1 MEERF
6 YDNELKDFLQKETD
20 KHKMFPS
27 DKVWRSIQQELHG
40 KKSWPALTVIA
51 LMVIVALTIST
62 IIYDQ
67 PAHTNFKTVPVAS
80 LSSFTEKKSTAKK
93 IHKVVYKP
101 SAVLLFEEYALPTIV
116 ASTDLNDEN
125 ATAESEDAIPF
136 LLDANTLNALNE
148 TFANS
153 SLTANAKN
161 IKSEAPKNSQTSV
174 AEGNKAESPVS
185 KNTIQSVEI
194 SSQFEKASIAKID
207 QVQTRFAVNNNLK
220 FKVPNI
226 ANLPKAAEDE
236 FKADEF
242 VQDLGYEKTLVFQAK
257 RKLSRFELEVYATP
271 SISYRKLV
279 DDKTR
284 NYYEPVMAASG
295 PISPIYSVNINDVVR
310 HKPAMGTE
318 IGVGFAYKMSNK
330 LKFKAGLQFNV
341 RKYFIDSYKSGLN
354 VASIAIIRNNRLDT
368 ISQLTSISATSGY
381 AETELDSKLYQVS
394 VPIGLQWQVLQLK
407 RFGLSLAGSIQP
419 TLTLNKNVYLLST
432 DYKFYTD
439 GTSFFRKW
447 NINTSAEINLTY
459 KVGNYN
465 WYLGPQLRYQHLPTY
480 TDKYPIKEH
489 RLDYGLRVGFTKQLF
504 K

>member
-6 YDNELKDFLQKETD
+6 YDNELNNFLQKETD
-20 KHKMFPS
+20 NHKMFPS
-27 DKVWRSIQQELHG
+27 DKVWRSIHQELHG

-62 IIYDQ
+62 IVYDH
-67 PAHTNFKTVPVAS
+67 PAQTNFKTVPIAS
-80 LSSFTEKKSTAKK
+80 LSSFNDKKATLKKSY
-93 IHKVVYKP
+93 KVVNK
-101 SAVLLFEEYALPTIV
+101 SSDVLLFEKDALPTIL
-116 ASTDLNDEN
+116 ASTDFNNEN
-125 ATAESEDAIPF
+125 AAAESEDVIPS
-136 LLDANTLNALNE
+136 LLDANSLNALNE

-153 SLTANAKN
+153 SVTANN
-161 IKSEAPKNSQTSV
+161 IKSEAPKNSQISV
-174 AEGNKAESPVS
+174 AEVNKAELPAS
-185 KNTIQSVEI
+185 KNIIQLVEI
-194 SSQFEKASIAKID
+194 SSQFEKASIVKID
-207 QVQTRFAVNNNLK
+207 QVQTRFAINKNLK
-220 FKVPNI
+220 FKAPNI
-226 ANLPKAAEDE
+226 ASLRKAAEDE

-242 VQDLGYEKTLVFQAK
+242 VHDLGYEKTLVFKPK
-257 RKLSRFELEVYATP
+257 RKISRFELQVYIAP

-284 NYYEPVMAASG
+284 NYYEPVMAVNG

-310 HKPAMGTE
+310 HKPAIGTE

-341 RKYFIDSYKSGLN
+341 RKYYIDSYKSGLN

-381 AETELDSKLYQVS
+381 AQTELDSKLYQVS
-394 VPIGLQWQVLQLK
+394 VPIGLQWQMLQLK
-407 RFGLSLAGSIQP
+407 RFGISLAGSIQP

-432 DYKFYTD
+432 DYKYYTD
-439 GTSFFRKW
+439 GTPFFRRW
-447 NINTSAEINLTY
+447 NINTSAELNLTY
-459 KVGNYN
+459 KVGNFN

-480 TDKYPIKEH
+480 TEKYPIKEY